1 MRLIY
6 LSLIYLFS
14 ISLLSC
20 ISSTEYQTYVYPLQA
35 HVAKVKIAPDLQDKV
50 TIKDFKLYSKKNL
63 TVITLVLKN
72 KKDKSLTFLR
82 EVIVFTK
89 DGRTLDLPNFE
100 NTYLHLDPYEEKYIK
115 IVIPQSLDKLSNV
128 IVYIKSL
135 VKNN

>member
-1 MRLIY
+1 
-6 LSLIYLFS
+6 
-14 ISLLSC
+14 
-20 ISSTEYQTYVYPLQA
+20 
-35 HVAKVKIAPDLQDKV
+35 VAKVKIAPDLQDKV

-89 DGRTLDLPNFE
+89 DGRTLDLSNFE

-128 IVYIKSL
+128 IVYIKSF